1 VTEEATTVGKEWRKY
16 LDDNPNHPENKLK
29 GAGPVS
35 AEQME
40 AIALLEKMHARDM
53 AKREKKAK
61 FKIEVSFGKDRTP
74 TGQPRGNIAVVSVY
88 ESGKR
93 FDGGGDVMAYWC
105 DRVDEGSGLV
115 EFSPGR
121 KRAQMGCRKVITEEF
136 ITHATVPTKD
146 HKTASIKR
154 AVCPHCHRQWNAG
167 AITGQVYGR
176 WTSATLARVL
186 SDMWVRLDG
195 DADIYLKYH
204 YTDIR
209 CIAMERNMGTA
220 AARAHRGAVIYPLQ
234 NIMKDTSGGAS
245 IENRL
250 KVFVE
255 Q

>member
-1 VTEEATTVGKEWRKY
+1 MTTVSKAWKKY
-16 LDDNPNHPENKLK
+16 LDDNPNHPEHKLRD
-29 GAGPVS
+29 AGPVS

-40 AIALLEKMHARDM
+40 ALALLEKLHARDM
-53 AKREKKAK
+53 SKLEKKAK

-74 TGQPRGNIAVVSVY
+74 TGQPRGNVAVVSLY

-105 DRVDEGSGLV
+105 DRVDDGSQV
-115 EFSPGR
+115 AQFSPGR
-121 KRAQMGCRKVITEEF
+121 KRAQLGCRKVITEEF
-136 ITHATVPTKD
+136 ITHAAVPTKD
-146 HKTASIKR
+146 GQMASIKR
-154 AVCPHCHRQWNAG
+154 AVCPFCMRKWDASQ
-167 AITGQVYGR
+167 ITGQVYGR

-204 YTDIR
+204 YSDIR
-209 CIAMERNMGTA
+209 CRTMERTQGTA

-234 NIMKDTSGGAS
+234 NILVDTAGGAS
-245 IENRL
+245 IESRL